1 MLTKDKVKQLALD
14 NGFKL
19 KQQPNGSM
27 DLNPYVYQFAEAMQK
42 VLNDV
47 ELRRADAKKVMSHP
61 PSKTCEDCGVTAS
74 NVESRELGYREDM
87 RLCYDCYIS
96 CIS

>member
-19 KQQPNGSM
+19 KQQPDGSM
-27 DLNPYVYQFAEAMQK
+27 DLNPYVYQFAEEMQK

-47 ELRRADAKKVMSHP
+47 ELRRADARKVISYP
-61 PSKTCEDCGVTAS
+61 PSSDQAANENKYWE
-74 NVESRELGYREDM
+74 M
-87 RLCYDCYIS
+87 P
-96 CIS
+96 